1 MDDVSNLR
9 EEGKFKESI
18 TLAQVMISDLY
29 GSLALAYRH
38 LHNLQEAKKAAEE
51 SVKIAKENNLKGDL
65 ARPLFNLAKVQE
77 ELGEISKAV
86 VTYKESIGIFQQ
98 DNPKLHNRSGVLAD
112 MKIHLAVCEYKN
124 GDRTALDRILQAI
137 NELDNSDEK
146 TVSKY
151 NFDVWMSGAYMNLA
165 EILKDKK
172 YLMKAKEII
181 DANSELKLRKEQW
194 EKLNKSFL

>member
-18 TLAQVMISDLY
+18 KLAQVFISDLY
-29 GSLALAYRH
+29 GSLSLAYRR
-38 LHNLQEAKKAAEE
+38 LHNLEEAKKAAEE

-181 DANSELKLRKEQW
+181 DANPELKIRKEQW
-194 EKLNKSFL
+194 EKLNQNFL